1 MSDQSYKIL
10 QCEEQD
16 CRFRFPMLDDARNHI
31 DCPRCG
37 KPSTV
42 VVAPF
47 SNQPVRKV
55 TIDKDKHQI
64 CGLLDNIRSAY
75 NVGSMIRTASAAG
88 FAHLYLCGITPTPE
102 HPKVAKTALGAEEC
116 VSWSHHNNSIV
127 VAAKLQAAGQHL
139 IAIEGGSRAQWLS
152 EFSGTGQALRVSMIV
167 GNELSGV
174 DPALLEMCDQVLALP
189 MLGNK
194 NSLNVTV
201 AFGIAAYYLQY
212 FPLLNANHF

>member
-1 MSDQSYKIL
+1 MSDQLYKIL
-10 QCEEQD
+10 QCDEPG

-37 KPSTV
+37 MPTKV
-42 VVAPF
+42 AVAPF
-47 SNQPVRKV
+47 SNQPPRKV
-55 TIDKDKHQI
+55 SIEKDKYRI

-88 FAHLYLCGITPTPE
+88 FGHLYLCGITPTPE
-102 HPKVAKTALGAEEC
+102 HPKVAKTALGAEEY
-116 VSWSHHNNSIV
+116 VSWSHHNNSID
-127 VAAKLQAAGQHL
+127 AAARLHAAGHHL
-139 IAIEGGSRAQWLS
+139 IAFEGGSQSQWLS
-152 EFSGTGQALRVSMIV
+152 DFLGTEQAMPVSMIV

-189 MLGNK
+189 MLGSK

-212 FPLLNANHF
+212 FPLLNTNLL